1 MTLMDIRGLSKA
13 YTQAGTR
20 IDVLANLELQL
31 KPGETVA
38 VVGQSG
44 SGKSTF
50 LSLVA
55 GLDKPDAGS
64 ILLDG
69 RDLTLLN
76 EVELAAFRAASL
88 GIVFQQFHLMSHLT
102 ALENV
107 SLPLEIMKQKEART
121 RAEAALESVGLSAR
135 TAHFPH
141 QLSGGE
147 RQRVAIARACVVE
160 PRLLLADEP
169 SGNLD
174 AHTGE
179 QVMSILFDLVSRRG
193 MTMIL
198 VTHNADLAARCH
210 RRLSLVDGSLHPL
223 P

>member
-1 MTLMDIRGLSKA
+1 MTLLDIRGLSKA

-20 IDVLANLELQL
+20 IEVLSNLELQL
-31 KPGETVA
+31 NAGETVA
-38 VVGQSG
+38 IVGQSG

-69 RDLTLLN
+69 RDLAQMN
-76 EVELAAFRAASL
+76 EIELAAFRAASL

-107 SLPLEIMKQKEART
+107 SLPLEIMKQKEARA

-135 TAHFPH
+135 KTHFPH

-179 QVMSILFDLVSRRG
+179 QVMAILFDLVSRRG
-193 MTMIL
+193 MTMML
-198 VTHNADLAARCH
+198 VTHNESLAKRCN
-210 RRLSLVDGSLHPL
+210 RQLLLQDGKLH
-223 P
+223 